1 VRIVEHTTLVIM
13 GNYVSDAFTTDTVTS
28 LYAAAV
34 KRINASQIT
43 LSEKKHLL
51 ILVSNGVILPAR
63 LAGNSNIEEI
73 LEDFPITS
81 KCG

>member
-13 GNYVSDAFTTDTVTS
+13 GNYVSDNSITYMAIS

-43 LSEKKHLL
+43 LSEKKHLV

-63 LAGNSNIEEI
+63 LAGNANIEEI

>member
-13 GNYVSDAFTTDTVTS
+13 GNYVRDASTTDTMTS
-28 LYAAAV
+28 LYAAF
-34 KRINASQIT
+34 KRFNASQIT

-63 LAGNSNIEEI
+63 LAGNANLEEI
-73 LEDFPITS
+73 LEDFPIIS

>member
-1 VRIVEHTTLVIM
+1 MHTTLVIM
-13 GNYVSDAFTTDTVTS
+13 GNYVGDTSTTDTVVS

-43 LSEKKHLL
+43 LAEKKHLA

-63 LAGNSNIEEI
+63 LAGNGNIEEI
-73 LEDFPITS
+73 LEDFPIIS